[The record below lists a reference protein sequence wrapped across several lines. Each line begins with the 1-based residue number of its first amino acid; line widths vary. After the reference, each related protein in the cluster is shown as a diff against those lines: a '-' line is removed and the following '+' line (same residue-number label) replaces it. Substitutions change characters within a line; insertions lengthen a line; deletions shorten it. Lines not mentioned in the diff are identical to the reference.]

1 MKPVSILAA
10 KDSIVLDT
18 HRPPA
23 AMARPSVFVGILSI
37 WVVLLTILSA
47 YMVLS
52 GKYILVKTDEK
63 LDMVAESMLQESDGN
78 GERHTEIDRL
88 FHLKRSPNLHMVERH
103 GSSLGFQAEL
113 KKILAIDES
122 NPRAAFE
129 QVVALSSL
137 LPKITNISRMKT
149 PSPETFRN
157 YIAPVGL
164 PVVFTDMLEGQMLGT
179 WTWDYV
185 RSKWGDQVYS
195 NIRQG
200 NFSTKTSK
208 SGKHT
213 VNRVSVRLRDF
224 IDVVTG
230 KRKPTEKERGL
241 YIAKKRVI
249 PVEALEAEFYY
260 PPFYPGPHKNCYLEP
275 TGWYVIQSIDTI
287 VSYQYNRFI

>member
-1 MKPVSILAA
+1 
-10 KDSIVLDT
+10 
-18 HRPPA
+18 
-23 AMARPSVFVGILSI
+23 MARPTAFVGILSA
-37 WVVLLTILSA
+37 WVILLTFLSA
-47 YMVLS
+47 YIVLS
-52 GKYILVKTDEK
+52 GKYISVKTNDK
-63 LDMVAESMLQESDGN
+63 LDIVAESMLQETDRN
-78 GERHTEIDRL
+78 EERHSEIDRL
-88 FHLKRSPNLHMVERH
+88 FHLKRSPNLYAVERH
-103 GSSLGFQAEL
+103 GSSLGFEAEL
-113 KKILAIDES
+113 EKTLAIDES
-122 NPRAAFE
+122 NPRAGFE

-157 YIAPVGL
+157 YIAPIGL

-208 SGKHT
+208 SGKHI

-230 KRKPTEKERGL
+230 KRNPTEKERGL

-249 PVEALEAEFYY
+249 PKEALEAEFYY

-275 TGWYVIQSIDTI
+275 TGWYVVGSDNTFSLLATSI
-287 VSYQYNRFI
+287 